1 MTGSTTR
8 FARFLKHELWTTD
21 LASLP
26 FVRRVALHAL
36 RLIMAVALE
45 FRPRLLDARAAGL
58 VYTTLLSLVPF
69 LAVMFSVLKA
79 FDVHHHIEPLL
90 TQVLEPLGPKSIE
103 VTARI
108 VDFVDNIKIGVLGM
122 AGVAGLFYTAYSLID
137 KIEQALNDI
146 WMVRQGRPWNRKFT
160 DYLSAVLV
168 GPVLI
173 FTAFGVLA
181 SLQSH
186 TVVQHLMDIEPFG
199 SALFWAAEC
208 MPFIMLSVVFTFF
221 YKFIPYTRVR
231 ASSALVGGIS
241 AAILWG
247 IAGEAFAKFVA
258 VSAQYS
264 AIYSGFA
271 VLILF
276 LLWLYAGWLIVLIG
290 AQFSFFHQH
299 PTAYLSRQLWQR
311 GTPAFR
317 ERLTLNIL
325 SALACRHLQ
334 GERPLRLPELA
345 LKLNLP
351 DTLVAEE
358 LDRLVACRLVGMLKE
373 PDGVSLLKPPE
384 LVSIKEILDL
394 VRDGS
399 PAEIPMRVTAHDPLE
414 VLLHQR
420 DEAASHALAGQT
432 LRSLALQRMNA
443 MIEPS
448 PTPELL
454 STENGH

>member
-8 FARFLKHELWTTD
+8 FAHFLKHELWTTD

-26 FVRRVALHAL
+26 LAHRAALRAL

-69 LAVMFSVLKA
+69 LAVMVSVLKA

-108 VDFVDNIKIGVLGM
+108 IDFVDNIKIGVLGM
-122 AGVAGLFYTAYSLID
+122 AGIAGLFYTAYSLID
-137 KIEQALNDI
+137 KIEHALNDI
-146 WMVRQGRPWNRKFT
+146 WMVRQGRPWSRKVT

-168 GPVLI
+168 GPVVV

-186 TVVQHLMDIEPFG
+186 TVVQRVMDIEPFG

-208 MPFIMLSVVFTFF
+208 VPFIMLSAVFTFF
-221 YKFIPYTRVR
+221 YKFIPYTQVH

-241 AAILWG
+241 AAVLWG

-317 ERLTLNIL
+317 ERVTLNIL
-325 SALACRHLQ
+325 LALACRHLQ
-334 GERPLRLPELA
+334 GERPVRLPELA

-358 LDRLVACRLVGMLKE
+358 LDRLVDCRLVGMLKE

-399 PAEIPMRVTAHDPLE
+399 PAEIPMPVTAHDPLE
-414 VLLHQR
+414 VLLRQR
-420 DEAASHALAGQT
+420 DEAATHALAGQT
-432 LRSLALQRMNA
+432 LRSLALKRMDA

-448 PTPELL
+448 PTTELL
-454 STENGH
+454 STKK